1 MTTYLCKCGRTF
13 QKNTEAGTTG
23 LRMPDY
29 GPGHECYGCPFVCE
43 VATWDPTR
51 QENAVENHECRGS
64 KLIRYGTTAG
74 INADDKCTV
83 NIFTLDFDFLKHIHE
98 FAETLEGFEPDR
110 YFFDHRSASY
120 GADGRYRCTLYPKQN
135 KTGIAAKAALQER
148 FFYPDGSRKDV
159 TPERE
164 KEIILNQIKEAK
176 AMAQGKIVP
185 AGVTYVHGDWRYFVD
200 RREDGRYTAFM
211 NSSQFGGTMKT
222 EVTGIDDFDTFE
234 QAQNALDG
242 FALKRKFVAECST
255 PDERPEMEQQAFD
268 DVQAENG
275 DSVPTAEDTPKVEQ
289 GNDTQ
294 KSEAD
299 DVDSVD
305 DGAEQPPCDW
315 KNASGD
321 DDGKEDSTLDD
332 EQEPLPEGPD
342 LSLRLP
348 AFSPVFDSADDSLRD
363 MARTL
368 KTKYIESGELA
379 VKIVLNN
386 YNGILRPDPKKCMV
400 ICNLKP
406 AKVST
411 SIHFPADLEITV
423 GQDGRVIVPEDR
435 NHQMEFNE
443 IQPENEVPSGT
454 ATVDGKTG
462 IVEDYQED
470 GQDLGEPP
478 VDGQP

>member
-1 MTTYLCKCGRTF
+1 MK
-13 QKNTEAGTTG
+13 QIIDME
-23 LRMPDY
+23 
-29 GPGHECYGCPFVCE
+29 
-43 VATWDPTR
+43 
-51 QENAVENHECRGS
+51 ENHSMES
-64 KLIRYGTTAG
+64 
-74 INADDKCTV
+74 
-83 NIFTLDFDFLKHIHE
+83 E
-98 FAETLEGFEPDR
+98 
-110 YFFDHRSASY
+110 
-120 GADGRYRCTLYPKQN
+120 
-135 KTGIAAKAALQER
+135 
-148 FFYPDGSRKDV
+148 
-159 TPERE
+159 
-164 KEIILNQIKEAK
+164 
-176 AMAQGKIVP
+176 
-185 AGVTYVHGDWRYFVD
+185 
-200 RREDGRYTAFM
+200 
-211 NSSQFGGTMKT
+211 
-222 EVTGIDDFDTFE
+222 
-234 QAQNALDG
+234 
-242 FALKRKFVAECST
+242 ST
-255 PDERPEMEQQAFD
+255 EMEQKNDPPESGNDGADSAGSADEMPDSDNNF
-268 DVQAENG
+268 G
-275 DSVPTAEDTPKVEQ
+275 DSA
-289 GNDTQ
+289 N
-294 KSEAD
+294 
-299 DVDSVD
+299 

-400 ICNLKP
+400 TCNLKP

-443 IQPENEVPSGT
+443 IQPENETPSGT

-462 IVEDYQED
+462 IVEGYQED
-470 GQDLGEPP
+470 KQESGGPPDGLEPGAESYPCGNIDCPFYWVPDIGKAGCGYDLAGDPENSSGVADAVQFQNCTRPEVLQAYADAHP
-478 VDGQP
+478 AEDDTQKFESEDEES